1 LGYLREFSRIGQG
14 YDQVLY
20 VPGARV
26 SFDSEVFGK
35 SLGLGYPKSKKPGI
49 GIPNQGK
56 ISQNQKTWNGISQ
69 N

>member
-1 LGYLREFSRIGQG
+1 LGYLRDISRIGQG

-20 VPGARV
+20 IPG
-26 SFDSEVFGK
+26 EIGI
-35 SLGLGYPKSKKPGI
+35 SLGLGYPKFKKPEI